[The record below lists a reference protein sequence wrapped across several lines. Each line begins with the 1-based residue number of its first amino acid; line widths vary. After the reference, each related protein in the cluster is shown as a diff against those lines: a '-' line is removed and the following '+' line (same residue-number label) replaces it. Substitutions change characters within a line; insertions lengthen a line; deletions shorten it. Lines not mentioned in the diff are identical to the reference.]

1 MLVRLGVGLFKLP
14 IIITNSSNN
23 FGYHQN
29 KEKLIPKKTI
39 LSILKGKKIPIFT
52 SGNQV
57 RNWIFVEDN
66 VNAIFKIIKGVIGQS
81 YNIGSKTELS
91 NIKLVKL
98 ICYELSKKY
107 KNYTYQN
114 NLGLIKHVRDRPG
127 HDKKYSINV
136 KKLQKLGW
144 VERADFIKKP
154 LKKL

>member
-1 MLVRLGVGLFKLP
+1 MV
-14 IIITNSSNN
+14 IIRI
-23 FGYHQN
+23 
-29 KEKLIPKKTI
+29 KKKLIPKTI

-66 VNAIFKIIKGVIGQS
+66 VNAIFKIIKKGVIGQS

-98 ICYELSKKY
+98 ICYEFSKKY

-136 KKLQKLGW
+136 KKLKKLGW
-144 VERADFIKKP
+144 VERADFIKAI
-154 LKKL
+154 KKTIKWYVENKNEY